1 MATWEDVE
9 AIALSLPEV
18 AEGTSYG
25 ERDWKVRKKT
35 FVWERPLRRAEIEQ
49 LGGFEPEGAAPTGEI
64 LGLRVADE
72 EAKQALL
79 SAEPDIYF
87 ATSHFDGFPAVM
99 VRLERIPRD
108 ELEQVVTEAWLAR
121 APKRVAAAH
130 LGTGPSTTGV

>member
-1 MATWEDVE
+1 MATWDDVE
-9 AIALSLPEV
+9 AIATSLPEV

-35 FVWERPLRRAEIEQ
+35 FVWERPLRKKEVEQ

-87 ATSHFDGFPAVM
+87 ATPHFDGFPAVM
-99 VRLERIPRD
+99 VRLARIPRD
-108 ELEQVVTEAWLAR
+108 ELEEVVTEAWLSR
-121 APKRVAAAH
+121 APKRVAAAF
-130 LGTGPSTTGV
+130 LAERG